1 MIFCEVCDENSFIQR
16 DMDFPVGRSR
26 AERAESLPA
35 YLRSIRDNTQE
46 LVDKG
51 TLILGCDAETISNKT
66 AIGDIKFFPKII

>member
-16 DMDFPVGRSR
+16 EMDFPVGRSR
-26 AERAESLPA
+26 AEQTKSLPE

-51 TLILGCDAETISNKT
+51 RLTLGCDSETISNKT
-66 AIGDIKFFPKII
+66 AIGDINFFPKII